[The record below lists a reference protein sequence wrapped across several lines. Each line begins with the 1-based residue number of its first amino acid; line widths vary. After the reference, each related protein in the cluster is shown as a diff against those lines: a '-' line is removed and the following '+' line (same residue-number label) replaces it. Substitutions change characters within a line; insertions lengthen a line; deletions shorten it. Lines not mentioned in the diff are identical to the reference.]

1 VIAPRLGLC
10 SVTFRA
16 LPAAEVLR
24 LGVAAG
30 LDCVEWG
37 ADVHAP
43 PSDPAALAGLRDR
56 TVEAGLR
63 VASYG
68 AYWRAGVHPLEDL
81 RPVLEAARVLG
92 APRVRVWAGARGTDV
107 ATDETWRRVV
117 DATRAAG
124 ELAQAHGLR
133 LGLEF
138 HGRTLTD
145 SASST
150 ARLLDLVGHPAV
162 VPYWQPRLDDEP
174 DAALE
179 GLRSLVDRVD
189 AVHVFSW
196 WPGDHRLPLSD
207 RADLWQPV
215 LTELL
220 SRHPGIDLLLEFVP
234 DDDPSR
240 LATEAATLR
249 RWVQEVSGRAAS
261 PSRPG

>member
-1 VIAPRLGLC
+1 VTSPRLGLC

-24 LGVAAG
+24 LCVGAG

-43 PSDPAALAGLRDR
+43 PSDPVALAELRDR
-56 TVEAGLR
+56 TADAGLR
-63 VASYG
+63 VSSYG

-92 APRVRVWAGARGTDV
+92 APRVRVWAGDRGTDV

-150 ARLLDLVGHPAV
+150 AHLLELVGHPAV

-174 DAALE
+174 DAALQ
-179 GLRSLVDRVD
+179 GLGLLVDRVD

-196 WPGDHRLPLSD
+196 WPGDHRLPLSE

-215 LTELL
+215 LAELL
-220 SRHPGIDLLLEFVP
+220 GRHPGIDLLLEFVP
-234 DDDPSR
+234 DDDPSL
-240 LATEAATLR
+240 LAAEAATLR
-249 RWVQEVSGRAAS
+249 GWVQEARL
-261 PSRPG
+261 SR